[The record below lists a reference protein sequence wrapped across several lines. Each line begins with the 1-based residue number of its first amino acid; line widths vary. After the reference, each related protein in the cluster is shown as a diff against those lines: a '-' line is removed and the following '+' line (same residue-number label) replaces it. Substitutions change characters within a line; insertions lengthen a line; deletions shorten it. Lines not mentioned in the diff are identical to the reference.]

1 MKKLII
7 SALAFASLTGC
18 VTARFVTART
28 WVGGDT
34 LYVAYTEYEKV
45 FISES
50 FEAKLLRCNRQPDNA
65 LVCSPED
72 QVNALLNKGSST
84 AK

>member
-1 MKKLII
+1 MKKLLIA
-7 SALAFASLTGC
+7 ALALSAFSGC

-28 WVGGDT
+28 WVGNDT
-34 LYVAYTEYEKV
+34 LYVAYTEYQRII
-45 FISES
+45 ISET

-65 LVCSPED
+65 LTCGPED
-72 QVNALLNKGSST
+72 QVNTLLNAGSAT